1 MVDIASLPEDLQ
13 RMVWSHYIVGL
24 RMRSFRRTLLK
35 PLEQAYQTRYKRV
48 PLYEGRLCPLAV
60 AYTYDGRAG
69 YTKRMGRLIQVHRFI
84 TSWWQQT
91 NGGWMYWGD
100 TDFHYIVEGHTF
112 EEVFQVLQV

>member
-1 MVDIASLPEDLQ
+1 
-13 RMVWSHYIVGL
+13 
-24 RMRSFRRTLLK
+24 
-35 PLEQAYQTRYKRV
+35 
-48 PLYEGRLCPLAV
+48 
-60 AYTYDGRAG
+60 
-69 YTKRMGRLIQVHRFI
+69 MGRLIQVHRFI